1 MYYNLSVTA
10 LKYGNVYYFYRK
22 DAQGNIIALIDSNG
36 NKVVQYI
43 YDAWGNHSISGD
55 EVLGNLNPFRYRSYY
70 YDTET
75 GLYYLQT
82 RYYDP
87 ETGRFISQ
95 DSVEYADPESIN
107 GLNLYAYCG
116 NNPVMRIDPTGTFLF
131 SFLIA
136 VLAGA
141 LIGGL
146 VGGVSAVANGD
157 NFWGGFLSGALVG
170 GVLGGAMILGG
181 ATMLAVAGK
190 AVSGFV
196 VASTFAAKATLL
208 ATTVIGTATVSF
220 VAGMGAYAIEESI
233 NGREVNTSEMI
244 RQGINTGIKGLI
256 SFGTGMIL
264 ATTGVY
270 NYLLENIKWSFAE
283 KIKMMVVRSTAS
295 FFLQFTW
302 KLGLK

>member
-1 MYYNLSVTA
+1 MRV
-10 LKYGNVYYFYRK
+10 
-22 DAQGNIIALIDSNG
+22 DA
-36 NKVVQYI
+36 
-43 YDAWGNHSISGD
+43 
-55 EVLGNLNPFRYRSYY
+55 
-70 YDTET
+70 
-75 GLYYLQT
+75 
-82 RYYDP
+82 
-87 ETGRFISQ
+87 
-95 DSVEYADPESIN
+95 
-107 GLNLYAYCG
+107 
-116 NNPVMRIDPTGTFLF
+116 TGTFLF
-131 SFLIA
+131 SFLIG
-136 VLAGA
+136 VLAGV

-220 VAGMGAYAIEESI
+220 VAGMGAYAIKESM

-256 SFGTGMIL
+256 SFGTGMAL
-264 ATTGVY
+264 AMAGAY
-270 NYLLENIKWSFAE
+270 PNLLELEKLPFSQSLNRSVSMFIKYSIPRAIVSFLFQTPW
-283 KIKMMVVRSTAS
+283 R
-295 FFLQFTW
+295 
-302 KLGLK
+302 KLLK